1 MLWSKV
7 DSVGRYFNFFTQVRH
22 VRVGWLA
29 SRWYLQACEGRAQS
43 KQQEDCERLRVYRA
57 GQDLSGV
64 AHRMGRWDVQGLGQ
78 RGGNGETGGD
88 YCCGYGYAVWADRD
102 SGRTS
107 ECEMKAEP

>member
-1 MLWSKV
+1 
-7 DSVGRYFNFFTQVRH
+7 
-22 VRVGWLA
+22 
-29 SRWYLQACEGRAQS
+29 
-43 KQQEDCERLRVYRA
+43 
-57 GQDLSGV
+57 
-64 AHRMGRWDVQGLGQ
+64 MGRWDVQGLGQ